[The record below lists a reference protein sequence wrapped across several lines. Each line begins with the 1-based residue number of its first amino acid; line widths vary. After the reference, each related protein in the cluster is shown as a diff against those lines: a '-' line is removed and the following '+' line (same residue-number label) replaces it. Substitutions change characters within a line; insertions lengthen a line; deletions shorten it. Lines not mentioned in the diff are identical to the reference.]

1 MVREIKAYP
10 LLQGYRGQP
19 AVDIQCVEELL
30 LKVSAIVEKNPEI
43 REMDINP
50 LIAYEKGA
58 VAVDARI
65 ILEDGAIGV
74 S

>member
-1 MVREIKAYP
+1 
-10 LLQGYRGQP
+10 
-19 AVDIQCVEELL
+19 
-30 LKVSAIVEKNPEI
+30 
-43 REMDINP
+43 MDINP

-65 ILEDGAIGV
+65 ILEDGAIRA